1 MIQIAPCD
9 ELFDMSIVDAE
20 RTRPTIYPRA
30 VSDVSAMWE
39 QGMMARLVAGDDR
52 ALAAIYD
59 QYSALVYGIANRLL
73 GAGAAADITQQ
84 VFLRLWERPESFDP
98 QRGTLRTFLAVMA
111 RRRSIDTLRGNVRS
125 DRRDERVAR
134 QAAASTP
141 DVDEA
146 AMAMIA
152 SERVRAA
159 VATLPPE
166 QRRAIELAYFE
177 GLTFRDVAAVT
188 GVAEGTAK
196 SRLRLALAR
205 LAAHL
210 HDDDTAD
217 RT

>member
-1 MIQIAPCD
+1 MMVAG
-9 ELFDMSIVDAE
+9 LARA
-20 RTRPTIYPRA
+20 RTPEIYPRH
-30 VSDVSAMWE
+30 VSDPSVAWE
-39 QGMMARLVAGDDR
+39 QAMMARLAVGDDR

-59 QYSALVYGIANRLL
+59 QYSSLVFGIAHRVL
-73 GAGAAADITQQ
+73 GATSAADITQQ
-84 VFLRLWERPESFDP
+84 VFLRLWEHPQAFDP

-111 RRRSIDTLRGNVRS
+111 RRRAIDALRGRARS
-125 DRRDERVAR
+125 ERREARVAR
-134 QAAASTP
+134 RAPASAP

-152 SERVRAA
+152 SERIRSA

-177 GLTFRDVAAVT
+177 GLTFREVAVAT

-196 SRLRLALAR
+196 SRLRLALGR

>member
-1 MIQIAPCD
+1 
-9 ELFDMSIVDAE
+9 
-20 RTRPTIYPRA
+20 
-30 VSDVSAMWE
+30 
-39 QGMMARLVAGDDR
+39 MMARLSAGDDR

-59 QYSALVYGIANRLL
+59 QYSALVYGIAHRLL
-73 GAGAAADITQQ
+73 GASAAADITQQ
-84 VFLRLWERPESFDP
+84 VFLRLWERPESFDAH
-98 QRGTLRTFLAVMA
+98 RGTLRTFLAVMA
-111 RRRSIDTLRGNVRS
+111 RRRAIDMLRGRVRGE
-125 DRRDERVAR
+125 RRDELVAR
-134 QAAASTP
+134 QAPASSP

-177 GLTFRDVAAVT
+177 GLTFREVATAT

-196 SRLRLALAR
+196 SRLRLALSR

-217 RT
+217 HT

>member
-1 MIQIAPCD
+1 MMVAGLASACTH
-9 ELFDMSIVDAE
+9 E
-20 RTRPTIYPRA
+20 IYPRH
-30 VSDVSAMWE
+30 VSDPSVAWE
-39 QGMMARLVAGDDR
+39 QGVMARLAAGDDR

-59 QYSALVYGIANRLL
+59 QYSSLVYGIAHRLL
-73 GAGAAADITQQ
+73 GATSAADITQQ
-84 VFLRLWERPESFDP
+84 VFLRLWEHPQTFDP

-111 RRRSIDTLRGNVRS
+111 RRRAIDALRGRARS
-125 DRRDERVAR
+125 ERREERVAR
-134 QAAASTP
+134 RAPASSP

-177 GLTFRDVAAVT
+177 GLTFREVAVAT

-196 SRLRLALAR
+196 SRLRLALGR

>member
-1 MIQIAPCD
+1 
-9 ELFDMSIVDAE
+9 MSIAE
-20 RTRPTIYPRA
+20 ADIVACAGPAEPGTAPRRRIYPRG
-30 VSDVSAMWE
+30 VSDASVAWE
-39 QGMMARLVAGDDR
+39 QGMVARLAAGDDR

-59 QYSALVYGIANRLL
+59 QYSALVHGIAQRLL
-73 GAGAAADITQQ
+73 GAAGAADVTQQ

-98 QRGTLRTFLAVMA
+98 QRGSLRTFLAIMA
-111 RRRSIDTLRGNVRS
+111 RRRSIDTLRGRARS
-125 DRRDERVAR
+125 ERRDEWVGR
-134 QAAASTP
+134 QAPAVTP

-159 VATLPPE
+159 VAALPPD

-177 GLTFRDVAAVT
+177 GLTFREVAVAT

-196 SRLRLALAR
+196 SRLRLALGR

-210 HDDDTAD
+210 HDDTAD
-217 RT
+217 RS

>member
-1 MIQIAPCD
+1 MA
-9 ELFDMSIVDAE
+9 MVDAA
-20 RTRPTIYPRA
+20 RPRRAAIYPHA
-30 VSDVSAMWE
+30 VSDASAVWE
-39 QGMMARLVAGDDR
+39 QGMMARLLAGDDR

-59 QYSALVYGIANRLL
+59 QYSSLVYGIAHRLL
-73 GAGAAADITQQ
+73 GTGAAADITQQ
-84 VFLRLWERPESFDP
+84 VFLRLWEQPESFDP
-98 QRGTLRTFLAVMA
+98 ERGTLRTFLAVMA
-111 RRRSIDTLRGNVRS
+111 RRRSIDTLRGTVRS
-125 DRRDERVAR
+125 ERRDERVGR
-134 QAAASTP
+134 QAPASAP

-159 VATLPPE
+159 VAMLPPD
-166 QRRAIELAYFE
+166 QRRAIELAYFD
-177 GLTFRDVAAVT
+177 GLTFREVATAT

>member
-1 MIQIAPCD
+1 
-9 ELFDMSIVDAE
+9 
-20 RTRPTIYPRA
+20 
-30 VSDVSAMWE
+30 
-39 QGMMARLVAGDDR
+39 MMARLSAGDER

-73 GAGAAADITQQ
+73 GIPAAADITQQ
-84 VFLRLWERPESFDP
+84 VFLRLWERPDSFDP
-98 QRGTLRTFLAVMA
+98 ERGTLRTFLAVMA
-111 RRRSIDTLRGNVRS
+111 RRRSIDNLRGRIRTT
-125 DRRDERVAR
+125 RREQTVAR
-134 QAAASTP
+134 QAPASAP

-166 QRRAIELAYFE
+166 QRQAIELAYFD
-177 GLTFRDVAAVT
+177 GLTFREVATVT
-188 GVAEGTAK
+188 GVPEGTAK

-210 HDDDTAD
+210 HDDDTVD